1 MVLPANMAKAVYSDP
16 GIEQYRGNPLIEALP
31 PIMTTQQIKQG
42 LSGSIKFDPKDIYVD
57 GPWRV
62 HVISQ
67 LLDDFFQPISRHLQ
81 LESKLSIMIRQG
93 YVGRNLSDGS
103 LNAHLQN
110 GYERV
115 MSGELDVFRFE
126 QVKSTARSLSLIGCS
141 GSGKSSTINRILAT
155 YPQVIYHEQYNFT
168 QIVYLKLDCPHDG
181 SLKSLCHHF
190 FRAIDA
196 VLHTDYERKYALK
209 RHSVETLMALMSQ
222 IANVHAIGVLVIDE
236 IQHLSMSRSG
246 GVEKMLN
253 FFVTL
258 VNVIGLPVV
267 MVGTPK
273 ARPIFEMDLRSA
285 RRGAGFGSLLWEPM
299 QATKPSVDPETNQ
312 FKPTEWMAFTD
323 KLWQYQWLQRRE
335 ESLSDEVR
343 DCWFELSQGVLDIVV
358 KLFVLAQL
366 RAIVT
371 RIERITPQLLRQVY
385 EDELKPVHAML
396 AALRSRDPELI
407 ARYSDLSIPDID
419 KKILVLSAKI
429 EEAKASQ
436 DSHQNRYGGNEQ
448 AIRLHNLLMGMDCHS
463 ELIVPLIERAF
474 SSYPNL
480 SVRELM
486 PIVLDWYNLD
496 EKPEKKTKP
505 KFAGIGQ
512 KEWHTL
518 YSDDLRF
525 KFSQCGKGNL
535 LYPAF
540 KKAGLTFDVDDWL
553 SRMG

>member
-1 MVLPANMAKAVYSDP
+1 MGLPANMAKAVYSDP
-16 GIEQYRGNPLIEALP
+16 GIEPYRGNPLIEALP
-31 PIMTTQQIKQG
+31 PIMTMQQIKQG
-42 LSGSIKFDPKDIYVD
+42 LSGSIQFDPKDIYVD

-62 HVISQ
+62 HLISQ

-93 YVGRNLSDGS
+93 YVGRNLNDGS

-115 MSGELDVFRFE
+115 MSGELNVFRFE

-141 GSGKSSTINRILAT
+141 GSGKSSTISRILAT

-196 VLHTDYERKYALK
+196 VLCTDYERKYALK

-222 IANVHAIGVLVIDE
+222 ISNVHAIGVLVIDE

-299 QATKPSVDPETNQ
+299 EAIKPRVDPDTNQ
-312 FKPTEWMAFTD
+312 LKPTEWMAFTN

-335 ESLSDEVR
+335 EVLSDEVR

-366 RAIVT
+366 RAIAT
-371 RIERITPQLLRQVY
+371 RVERITPQLLRQVY
-385 EDELKPVHAML
+385 EDELKPVHSML

-419 KKILVLSAKI
+419 KKILLLSTKI
-429 EEAKASQ
+429 DEAKTSS
-436 DSHQNRYGGNEQ
+436 DSHQNRYAGNEQ
-448 AIRLHNLLMGMDCHS
+448 AIRLHNLLVGMDCHS
-463 ELIVPLIERAF
+463 ELIPSLIERAF
-474 SSYPNL
+474 HLYPNL
-480 SVRELM
+480 AVRELM
-486 PIVLDWYNLD
+486 PIVLDWYNTD
-496 EKPEKKTKP
+496 GKPTDSIQPKP
-505 KFAGIGQ
+505 IRLRQ

-518 YSDDLRF
+518 HSDDLRF
-525 KFSQCGKGNL
+525 RFSQCDKSRP
-535 LYPAF
+535 LYSEF
-540 KKAGLTFDVDDWL
+540 RQSGIVFDVDDWL
-553 SRMG
+553 RKIG